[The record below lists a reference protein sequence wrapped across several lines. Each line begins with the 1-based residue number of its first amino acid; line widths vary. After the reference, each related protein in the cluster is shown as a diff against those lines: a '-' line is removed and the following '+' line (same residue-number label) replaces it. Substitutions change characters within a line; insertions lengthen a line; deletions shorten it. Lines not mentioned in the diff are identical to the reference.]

1 MIILANTCLA
11 TDIIYQ
17 YIHLIN
23 NYILIDIY
31 HHSSLG
37 VLIYHGFLSILQY
50 NFYYNWLK

>member
-31 HHSSLG
+31 HHSSLR
-37 VLIYHGFLSILQY
+37 SINLPWFFI
-50 NFYYNWLK
+50 NFTV